1 MKLSDLDQW
10 LTQNRQACVDTWMD
24 FLRFPSVSADP
35 GQDVACC
42 DCAAWL
48 RDRLAHLGFKARL
61 LPTAAHPLV
70 MAERPGVPDQPSVL
84 IYGHYDVQPADPLDQ
99 WVSPPFEPQWRGD
112 RLYARGAQ
120 DNKGQ
125 IAYVLAALE
134 ALVQNKTDLPPI
146 RILFEGDEEC
156 GRTAAID
163 ALSAQNPASLRAD
176 ILYNCDA
183 LTVAPGRPT
192 ITMGLRGLA
201 GFTVEVQG
209 ATRDLHSGVHG
220 GKAPNAATVLARLI
234 ASLHDETGR
243 IAVAGYYDGVTD
255 PTPEERTLAKATAL
269 SDAEY
274 EAIIGIAPL
283 GGEKQFSS
291 AERAGF
297 RPTIEI
303 NGFHSGYGGPGSK
316 TVIPAVALAKITLRL
331 AAGQDPEACYQKVTR
346 HLTQQLPAGLKIAFS
361 EKSVAG
367 IALKCDLNSPLIQK
381 VRDLL
386 SELSTQPPAFL
397 WEGGS
402 IPIMAR
408 LPALAGAQPLIVG
421 FGAVDDN
428 IHAPNESFS
437 WNQYRMGFLFAG
449 RFLATLS
456 M

>member
-1 MKLSDLDQW
+1 MKIDQLDQW
-10 LTQNRQACVDTWMD
+10 LTQHRGACVDTWMD

-35 GQDVACC
+35 DHDDACSN
-42 DCAAWL
+42 CAAWL
-48 RDRLAHLGFKARL
+48 QARLEQLGFKARL
-61 LPTAAHPLV
+61 LPTSAHPLV
-70 MAERPGVPDQPSVL
+70 VAERPGIPHKPTVL

-99 WVSPPFEPQWRGD
+99 WTSPPFDPQWRGD

-134 ALVQNKTDLPPI
+134 ALIQNKVALPSL

-163 ALSAQNPASLRAD
+163 ALSTQNPASFQAD

-234 ASLHDETGR
+234 ASLHDDTGR
-243 IAVAGYYDGVTD
+243 IAVTDYYNDVTD
-255 PTPEERTLAKATAL
+255 PTPEERALANASAL
-269 SDAEY
+269 ADADY
-274 EAIIGIAPL
+274 ASITGISPL
-283 GGEKQFSS
+283 GGEKKFTP

-297 RPTIEI
+297 RPTLEI
-303 NGFHSGYGGPGSK
+303 NGFHSGYGGSGIK
-316 TVIPAVALAKITLRL
+316 TVIPAIAQAKITLRL
-331 AAGQDPEACYQKVTR
+331 AAGQDPEACYQRVTR
-346 HLTQQLPAGLKIAFS
+346 HLIEHLPIGLKIAFS

-367 IALKCDLNSPLIQK
+367 IALKCDLKSPLIQK

-386 SELSTQPPAFL
+386 AELSPQPPAFL

-408 LPALAGAQPLIVG
+408 LPALAKAQPLIVG

-449 RFLATLS
+449 RFLATL
-456 M
+456 